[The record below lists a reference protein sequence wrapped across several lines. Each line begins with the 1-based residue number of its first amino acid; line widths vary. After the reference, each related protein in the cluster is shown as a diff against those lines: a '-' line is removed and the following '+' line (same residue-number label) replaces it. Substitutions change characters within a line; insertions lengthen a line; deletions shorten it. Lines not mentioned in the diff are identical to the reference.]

1 MLEKKL
7 NIQTSLDQTS
17 RYSSNYDDNE
27 RVAIPL
33 LIMTLSF
40 PTSSPNPHHRLR
52 GYEFSTDK
60 SMLFLTL
67 EEMKPTSHRKLITL
81 ITDSLGD
88 ILHLDALLN
97 DDIPSLPTS

>member
-1 MLEKKL
+1 MACEE
-7 NIQTSLDQTS
+7 
-17 RYSSNYDDNE
+17 YSQEVLGFSDVIASGNPTPYYDPI
-27 RVAIPL
+27 V
-33 LIMTLSF
+33 S
-40 PTSSPNPHHRLR
+40 TSSPNPHHRLR